1 MEIILKSM
9 SEQKLPNQRPDIP
22 LLIITIFLIVIGII
36 MIISTSSVVGFT
48 GYNDSY
54 YFIKK
59 HCLYLVL
66 GLVFFVIGFKTPY
79 RRYLNWVGPGLAI
92 SCVLVA
98 LTMVPGIGVMAF
110 GARRWIN
117 LGFFSFQPVEVLKFF
132 VVVFTSFVLINKKE
146 KIQSFRNGLVPLFA
160 IALVPILLTAKQPDL
175 GNTVLM
181 GVVIFSLLFLARA
194 RLFHLFG
201 MVGVGISGIVTSVL
215 LHPYQMQR
223 IKTFLDPFADPLGKS
238 YHIVQSFI
246 AIGSGGIFGVG
257 IGQSRLK
264 YSYLPLQYSDFIF
277 SIVCEEGGLI
287 LAVVVIMLILAFF
300 QRGVKIASNADSPF
314 GYYMAMGMTIQIVF
328 QSLINI
334 GVVIGVFPTKGIP
347 LAFISFGGTSLIMSM
362 FLVGVL
368 LNISM
373 SPATP
378 KQSLHAFK

>member
-1 MEIILKSM
+1 
-9 SEQKLPNQRPDIP
+9 
-22 LLIITIFLIVIGII
+22 
-36 MIISTSSVVGFT
+36 MIISTSSVVGYT

-59 HCLYLVL
+59 HCAYLVM
-66 GLVFFVIGFKTPY
+66 GLILFTVGLKTPHE
-79 RRYLNWVGPGLAI
+79 RYLKWVWWGLGI
-92 SCVLVA
+92 SCVLVVM
-98 LTMVPGIGVMAF
+98 TMIPGIGVMAF

-117 LGFFSFQPVEVLKFF
+117 LGFISFQPVEMLKFF
-132 VVVFTSFVLINKKE
+132 VIAFTAHMITQKKD
-146 KIQSFRNGLVPLFA
+146 KIQSFKKGLIPLFSVV
-160 IALVPILLTAKQPDL
+160 IVPILLTAKQPDL

-181 GVVIFSLLFLARA
+181 GVVIFSLLFLGRA

-201 MVGVGISGIVTSVL
+201 MVGLGLSGVVGSIL

-223 IKTFLDPFADPLGKS
+223 IRTFLDPFADPLGKS

-246 AIGSGGIFGVG
+246 AIGSGGLWGVG

-277 SIVCEEGGLI
+277 SIICEEGGFV
-287 LAVVVIMLILAFF
+287 LAVAVILLLVGFF
-300 QRGVKIASNADSPF
+300 QRGMKIAMQSQSLF
-314 GYYMAMGMTIQIVF
+314 SYYLALGLTMQIVF

-334 GVVIGVFPTKGIP
+334 AVVIGVFPTKGIP

-362 FLVGVL
+362 FTVGVI

-373 SPATP
+373 SGPP
-378 KQSLHAFK
+378 KEAIPNAQL